1 MLIKA
6 TRFFQ
11 NRVVEYNPF
20 KFKLNLFTEKPVMTT
35 HEKMIEKTNQQL
47 I

>member
-6 TRFFQ
+6 THFFQ
-11 NRVVEYNPF
+11 NRLVEYNLF

-35 HEKMIEKTNQQL
+35 HEKMFEKTLTNN
-47 I
+47 